1 MGRKLITII
10 ALLMLAVTVVAV
22 AGCGGSGTS
31 SKSSEPGVGDVVN
44 NAKNQANSAARE
56 ANLRMIDSAIQQ
68 YYANAGSWPTD
79 ISQLS
84 QYFSG
89 GVPTDPGGGTY
100 YIATENGE
108 AKAAVR

>member
-1 MGRKLITII
+1 MI
-10 ALLMLAVTVVAV
+10 ALLVLVVTVVAV

-31 SKSSEPGVGDVVN
+31 SKTSAPGVGDVVN
-44 NAKNQANSAARE
+44 NAKNQANGAVRE

-68 YYANAGSWPTD
+68 YYASTGSWPTD
-79 ISQLS
+79 VSQLS

-89 GVPTDPGGGTY
+89 GLPTDPGKGTY
-100 YIATENGE
+100 YITTENGQ